1 MKSDFW
7 KLRSSE
13 ALYTLS
19 SRVFVAVITL
29 HLLNDG
35 NLWLSPAFLFTYAII
50 KSLAGIFVG
59 HRLEAFPKKYSLM
72 ILTSLFILIVLTSM
86 ICASSQGFSGPLVLP
101 VAAGLGFVDSFY
113 TSIVNAF
120 IPSIVEKKDVGDAF
134 RKTFMLQA
142 FVDLFGIALGMTG
155 YSLFGMM
162 AIFQGILAT
171 ACSVLVIQKLI
182 THHGYYSGSS
192 SPHSKSSII
201 KSLSVFF
208 HYRFEPW
215 WALSS
220 LIINFFLVPFSSYMI
235 PYVIVKISAEHPIF
249 IGVIEGCAAS
259 GAMASSLYIQ
269 KQFDQFIGKART
281 VIVSFFT
288 LSLAFLMLSLSTDI
302 ISWAVLAFLMG
313 AAIVMNNV
321 SVEERRSLAIPEK
334 HRVKIQTI
342 HNCIISLGTPAGL
355 LIVPYIVSKQGYST
369 ALIFSCVSILI
380 VAVFVRF
387 IPLFNAL
394 LANNSNVSD
403 LYQQTYGDL

>member
-1 MKSDFW
+1 
-7 KLRSSE
+7 
-13 ALYTLS
+13 
-19 SRVFVAVITL
+19 
-29 HLLNDG
+29 
-35 NLWLSPAFLFTYAII
+35 
-50 KSLAGIFVG
+50 
-59 HRLEAFPKKYSLM
+59 
-72 ILTSLFILIVLTSM
+72 
-86 ICASSQGFSGPLVLP
+86 
-101 VAAGLGFVDSFY
+101 
-113 TSIVNAF
+113 
-120 IPSIVEKKDVGDAF
+120 
-134 RKTFMLQA
+134 MLQA

-162 AIFQGILAT
+162 AIFQGILAA

-220 LIINFFLVPFSSYMI
+220 LIINFFLVPFSSFMI
-235 PYVIVKISAEHPIF
+235 PYVIVKISAENPIF

-269 KQFDQFIGKART
+269 KQFDQSIGKAGT

-369 ALIFSCVSILI
+369 ALVFSCVSILI